1 MWVPA
6 GVNHWH
12 GATSEPAMAHY
23 AVTLKDA
30 EENLVIWG
38 RPVTE
43 EEFTTANEQI
53 KTHEQK

>member
-1 MWVPA
+1 
-6 GVNHWH
+6 
-12 GATSEPAMAHY
+12 MAHY
-23 AVTLKDA
+23 AVALKDV

-53 KTHEQK
+53 KPTSKNETVMVNGKRR